1 MPVPAEEGLRRGP
14 LRSRRPR
21 DAATVLETAR
31 HVGDDLADGLSGP
44 RVRAA
49 ARGIRR
55 LLAADGV
62 GLSDLS
68 GELVHVGTL
77 PADVD
82 VDAMVEDVLHTENR
96 RRRGPVVALP
106 LIVHDEL
113 AGVLLVSGPA
123 RMPALREVA
132 NLLVAALERSHLE
145 ESAEHAAEAELR
157 ALRAEISPHFVY
169 NALTVI
175 AGLVRSEPDRSR
187 ELMLDFAD
195 YIRYSLAS
203 HGEYTTVA
211 DEFHAIE
218 TYLALQRAVLGDR
231 LRVQVRVAPEVL
243 AVAIPYLV
251 LQPVVENAVRHGIE
265 PRGGGGTVQVRGEAE
280 GADCVIS
287 VEDDGVG
294 MHPAKAERLLAGN
307 GAAASM
313 GIANVDRRLR
323 NVYGPWFGLVVET
336 AEGDGTRVI
345 VRVPRF
351 QPGVVADG
359 RGSQPAASGDGTGG
373 SDPPAPT
380 GTFPDREGWA

>member
-1 MPVPAEEGLRRGP
+1 MPGGRAASVAARTPSRSRWTPWGRGLRDPGP
-14 LRSRRPR
+14 
-21 DAATVLETAR
+21 TLETAR
-31 HVGDDLADGLSGP
+31 HVSEDLADGLAGP

-55 LLAADGV
+55 LLAADAV

-68 GELVHVGTL
+68 GHLVVAGTM
-77 PADVD
+77 PSDVD
-82 VDAMVEDVLHTENR
+82 TAAMIEDVLHTENLCR
-96 RRRGPVVALP
+96 RAEVVALP

-113 AGVLLVSGPA
+113 AGVLVVAGTA
-123 RMPALREVA
+123 RTAALREVA
-132 NLLVAALERSHLE
+132 SLGEAALERGRLE
-145 ESAEHAAEAELR
+145 ASAEEAAEAELR

-175 AGLVRSEPDRSR
+175 AGLVRPDPDRSR

-218 TYLALQRAVLGDR
+218 TYLALQRAVLGER

-243 AVAIPYLV
+243 PVSIPYLV
-251 LQPVVENAVRHGIE
+251 LQPLVENAVRHGIE
-265 PRGGGGTVQVRGEAE
+265 RRPEGGTVTVLGEAE
-280 GADCVIS
+280 GTDCVIS
-287 VEDDGVG
+287 VEDDGTG
-294 MHPAKAERLLAGN
+294 MDPAKARRLLAGA
-307 GAAASM
+307 GESESV
-313 GIANVDRRLR
+313 GLANVDRRLR

-336 AEGDGTRVI
+336 EEGEGTRVI

-351 QPGVVADG
+351 QPGVM
-359 RGSQPAASGDGTGG
+359 P
-373 SDPPAPT
+373 
-380 GTFPDREGWA
+380 